1 MPETAAIAAQIA
13 APVVDAL
20 LEDIHAFASA
30 GYERLTKTLPPRL
43 DAAEQD
49 IQDWAHEAHDLA
61 QRVMAKLDQAR
72 GNLTSAVT
80 PGPTA
85 AETATSTGTSAT
97 TTAPASTKPTTPTT
111 NTPAAATDTKGV
123 TA

>member
-49 IQDWAHEAHDLA
+49 IQDWAHEAH
-61 QRVMAKLDQAR
+61 QFIQHVMARLDAAR

-85 AETATSTGTSAT
+85 AETATSTSGSAT
-97 TTAPASTKPTTPTT
+97 TTAPASTNPTTAPTT
-111 NTPAAATDTKGV
+111 ATPAAATK
-123 TA
+123 AS

>member
-1 MPETAAIAAQIA
+1 MPEPMAALAAQIA
-13 APVVDAL
+13 APVVNAL
-20 LEDIHAFASA
+20 LEDVHAYAAAEF
-30 GYERLTKTLPPRL
+30 ERLAKTLPPRL

-49 IQDWAHEAHDLA
+49 VQDWAHDAHDLG
-61 QRVMAKLDQAR
+61 QRLMARLDQAR

-97 TTAPASTKPTTPTT
+97 TTAPANTKPSVTTMD
-111 NTPAAATDTKGV
+111 TPADATK
-123 TA
+123 AQA